1 MYRSCLRH
9 MYRRPRRPQMAR
21 AMRTHDA
28 CAPLPLTLWR
38 SYTCNTELFRRS
50 QCRIPRSKTWQTTCT
65 QFGRPIEKSRNEQ
78 NPMTSFGRP
87 ILCTA
92 FAIVLCILY
101 LHLSWYQHAPGSAEA
116 GNTKTTVKHRKQPLH
131 AGRARGAGWGRAGR
145 GAAGRGPAG
154 RMSSNTGCTK
164 ATRFPHESTE
174 KRFLQ
179 VFCVFCKA
187 SNQFSARYAEVHVAE
202 VVLVGTIYLRGEI

>member
-131 AGRARGAGWGRAGR
+131 AGRARGAGWG
-145 GAAGRGPAG
+145 AAGRGPAG
-154 RMSSNTGCTK
+154 RMSSKTGSIHSKTAHQVSTRVHGK
-164 ATRFPHESTE
+164 AWLHFLTRR
-174 KRFLQ
+174 RFQSVL
-179 VFCVFCKA
+179 CK
-187 SNQFSARYAEVHVAE
+187 
-202 VVLVGTIYLRGEI
+202 IC